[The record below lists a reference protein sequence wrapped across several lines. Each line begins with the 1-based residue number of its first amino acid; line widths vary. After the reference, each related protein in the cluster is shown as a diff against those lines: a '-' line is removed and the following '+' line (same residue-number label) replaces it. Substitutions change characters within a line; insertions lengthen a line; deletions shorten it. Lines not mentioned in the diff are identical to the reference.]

1 MCPLWPLH
9 IILMYLVMLAP
20 LWMVSCQVVKKATWA
35 VDFHPD
41 KLLGLPMYD
50 IAQVSLTTSDLSEE
64 DLASGRVSVFSD
76 HPDIAELLVDQPIV
90 LNTQNITGGTWTT
103 AFNVSANFIG
113 YTEVKM
119 RIDSKS
125 SSRTSD
131 PLKVTVTRKKRI
143 IDTVFMSSV
152 IVLVSIIF
160 INFGC
165 ALDWPFLRKSLR
177 RPVGPAIGFFSQF
190 IIMPLLSY
198 MIGLLLFANSVPM
211 RLGLFFTGIA
221 PAGGASNI
229 WTFTLGGNLN
239 LSITMTAVSTIAS
252 FVMIPLW
259 AFTLG
264 QEIFSSG
271 AMVVPYNRIASSA
284 IGLVV
289 PLSIGYAVQHFA
301 PSLSKLLVRILKPF
315 SIILILSIIIFA
327 TVTNWYLFRL
337 FTWQIMLG
345 GMLLPLLGYLLGAM
359 LAWTLGQSPQ
369 DILAIA
375 VETGIQNTGI
385 AIFMLQFC
393 LGQPEADLT
402 TVVPVAVAVMSPV
415 PLLSLYAAQRL
426 VGCIGPK
433 TAKPLLQSPIDDFTV
448 IPHSENVA

>member
-9 IILMYLVMLAP
+9 IVVMYLLMLVP
-20 LWMVSCQVVKKATWA
+20 LWMVSCQVVKQATWA

-50 IAQVSLTTSDLSEE
+50 SAQVTLSTSDLSEDE
-64 DLASGRVSVFSD
+64 RANGRVSVVSD
-76 HPDIAELLVDQPIV
+76 HSDVAEPLVYQPIV
-90 LNTQNITGGTWTT
+90 LNTQNTTGGSWTS
-103 AFNVSANFIG
+103 AFNVTANFIG
-113 YTEVKM
+113 YTEVVM
-119 RIDSKS
+119 RIDCNGKSRVSK
-125 SSRTSD
+125 
-131 PLKVTVTRKKRI
+131 PLKVTVVRKERV
-143 IDTVFMSSV
+143 IDKVFLSSV

-160 INFGC
+160 VNFGC

-177 RPVGPAIGFFSQF
+177 RPIGPAIGFFSQF

-198 MIGLLLFANSVPM
+198 VIGLLLFAESVPM

-239 LSITMTAVSTIAS
+239 LSITMTAISTIAS

-271 AMVVPYNRIASSA
+271 EMVVPYRRIATSA
-284 IGLVV
+284 VGLIV
-289 PLSIGYAVQHFA
+289 PLTIGYAVQHFA

-315 SIILILSIIIFA
+315 SIVLIMSIIIFA

-345 GMLLPLLGYLLGAM
+345 GMLLPLLGYLLGAL
-359 LAWTLGQSPQ
+359 LAWTLGQPPA
-369 DILAIA
+369 DTLAIA

-415 PLLSLYAAQRL
+415 PLLSLYAVQRL
-426 VGCIGPK
+426 VGCFSPQ
-433 TAKPLLQSPIDDFTV
+433 TAKPLLQTPIDDFAV
-448 IPHSENVA
+448 MSNSDVA